1 MAENLVPL
9 THAKQKMKDGYGDG
23 DVTIHPTQI
32 FSVNNW
38 ALKPNQPEGPPF
50 TAHMVGICNA
60 EKPMAFKAPR
70 TSLQTEKKI
79 YQGTKPRAKAGHKK
93 LSTSFKHPPM
103 SNSDATKGRS
113 FKAPTGSKNGPSR
126 KRNNSCSIKDSNP
139 SQLPVSTLVN
149 IGMLK
154 KDQQAADGPTSLRVT
169 SKEGAH
175 PLLSSS
181 MSTFTN
187 VKPIYSDSVI
197 IHFESASGY
206 DASADPIAGTSA
218 PIDSLP
224 PQQGKDKGTKNYSL
238 DHLFAGTNPNVLA
251 NKTKSISD
259 GLEIVLTTPETGTS
273 NAAKPKDDPIILVDD
288 TKEDEEEDKNEEIHS
303 TTNDETSQKHIQETK
318 KIKAE
323 AKIARLKAQPPSPND
338 LEDLP
343 TKLEEFTISVT
354 SLTSEVA
361 ELKTLQW
368 ELPVEFFSILNQV
381 ASVQAKLKTLDAL
394 PSLFL
399 KKIEG
404 EAKAEA
410 ARHKGKIWKEELIDL
425 LSPEVASDLHLGE
438 WREVVIAC
446 PNKKGKGWT
455 PIYKQIQ
462 KRMDYLRTTKVEL
475 GIDLDRP
482 LSEQDPL
489 DRLDDLENKKT
500 KHADDIHN
508 FFRANKRLKS
518 SV

>member
-1 MAENLVPL
+1 
-9 THAKQKMKDGYGDG
+9 MKDGYGDG

-38 ALKPNQPEGPPF
+38 ALKPNQPERPPF

-103 SNSDATKGRS
+103 SNSEATKGRS

-126 KRNNSCSIKDSNP
+126 KRNNSCSVKDSNP
-139 SQLPVSTLVN
+139 SQLLVSTLVN
-149 IGMLK
+149 IGMFK
-154 KDQQAADGPTSLRVT
+154 KDQQTADGPTSLRVT

-206 DASADPIAGTSA
+206 DASADPIAGISA

-224 PQQGKDKGTKNYSL
+224 PQQGKDEGTKNYSL

-251 NKTKSISD
+251 NKTKSVSD

-273 NAAKPKDDPIILVDD
+273 NATKPKDDPIIVVDD

-303 TTNDETSQKHIQETK
+303 TTNDETSQKHILETE

-323 AKIARLKAQPPSPND
+323 AKIARLKAQPPSPNVFQRRAEKNAERTN
-338 LEDLP
+338 LNKPQPKTTPPLILLIITTTTHWQSPFLLNPPVSSSQPKGEQ
-343 TKLEEFTISVT
+343 TKIDKGKKAMSSKDAEEKNGKHVH
-354 SLTSEVA
+354 LTKE
-361 ELKTLQW
+361 Q
-368 ELPVEFFSILNQV
+368 INQ
-381 ASVQAKLKTLDAL
+381 Q
-394 PSLFL
+394 

-410 ARHKGKIWKEELIDL
+410 ARRKGKIRKEELIDL
-425 LSPEVASDLHLGE
+425 LGPEVKFRDMAKMKGYLILSNLSGYPFYQCLWKKIGWFE
-438 WREVVIAC
+438 AEKSGTRYANAIYEPEV
-446 PNKKGKGWT
+446 
-455 PIYKQIQ
+455 
-462 KRMDYLRTTKVEL
+462 
-475 GIDLDRP
+475 
-482 LSEQDPL
+482 
-489 DRLDDLENKKT
+489 DDCE
-500 KHADDIHN
+500 
-508 FFRANKRLKS
+508 
-518 SV
+518 